1 VAYSDTY
8 DCWSVILD
16 DDTKELRVVFYKY
29 ARKERIF
36 FDKELE
42 RDYEIFEKLGPDDSE
57 SGVVNSTDGG
67 KTWIVTYSRS
77 EDPAE
82 NFIYDQEKKEIKPLF
97 VSKPELLN

>member
-1 VAYSDTY
+1 MAYSDTY

-42 RDYEIFEKLGPDDSE
+42 KENEIFEKLGADDAE
-57 SGVVNSTDGG
+57 SGVVKSTD
-67 KTWIVTYSRS
+67 
-77 EDPAE
+77 D
-82 NFIYDQEKKEIKPLF
+82 DQEKKEIKPLRF
-97 VSKPELLN
+97 ETRTAELKIRSDRRYTFQG

>member
-1 VAYSDTY
+1 MAYNDKY
-8 DCWSVILD
+8 DCGVVILD
-16 DDTKELRVVFYKY
+16 NDTKELWAVSYKY
-29 ARKERIF
+29 VRKERIF

-77 EDPAE
+77 EGP
-82 NFIYDQEKKEIKPLF
+82 N
-97 VSKPELLN
+97 